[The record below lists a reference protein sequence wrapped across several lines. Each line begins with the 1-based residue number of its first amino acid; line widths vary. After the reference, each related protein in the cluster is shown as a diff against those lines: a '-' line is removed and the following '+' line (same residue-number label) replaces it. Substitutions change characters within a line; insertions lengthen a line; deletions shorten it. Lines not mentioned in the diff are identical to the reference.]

1 MEHADRSC
9 TGPVSASDA
18 ASALRSALVLEF
30 GPVGVRRIASS
41 QEFESCSAPTPHYPL
56 YYCSAVRL
64 ASGGRGVKL
73 SRSDIRCDASPRFLG
88 LESGHDAPEFVDSYA
103 GCGLYRDAETARRQ
117 LAEVPALPPTYGLSV
132 APLEDYTPQAPP
144 EVVIVISDPYGVMR
158 ITQAAAYHGHNVA
171 IDAIGMHGICAEST
185 AGPII
190 TGRIN
195 VSLLCSGTRHWAGW
209 PEHALGVGIPYALL
223 GTVVD
228 GLAMTVGAYES
239 PRRKDVI
246 REQAGTAAAV
256 LPGLESRPYFLAREP
271 AEDAQGRG

>member
-1 MEHADRSC
+1 MNQTEPGGLA
-9 TGPVSASDA
+9 PVPAPDS

-30 GPVGVRRIASS
+30 GPVGVRRIASA
-41 QEFESCSAPTPHYPL
+41 QEFETCAAPTPHYPL

-73 SRSDIRCDASPRFLG
+73 ARSDVRCDASPRFLG
-88 LESGHDAPEFVDSYA
+88 LESGRDAPDFVESYA

-117 LAEVPALPPTYGLSV
+117 LADVPALPPTHGLFV
-132 APLEDYTPQAPP
+132 APLEDFSLQSPP

-209 PEHALGVGIPYALL
+209 PEHALGVGIPHALL
-223 GTVVD
+223 GIVVD
-228 GLAMTVGAYES
+228 GLARTVGTYES

-246 REQAGTAAAV
+246 RQRAGTTVGV
-256 LPGLESRPYFLAREP
+256 LTDLESHPYFLARVP
-271 AEDAQGRG
+271 AEDGSGCG